1 MRAIDIQGEFV
12 VKAGTA
18 PLGAVRTIHIHL
30 AKSRHFFINKEMAVF
45 HVSPHRI
52 GQLVLKGRSMI
63 SQLDRG
69 MRTASKVYHAVKEH
83 VPEGKIK
90 KAAEKGLSSYES
102 IREKVR
108 QGADMP

>member
-1 MRAIDIQGEFV
+1 
-12 VKAGTA
+12 
-18 PLGAVRTIHIHL
+18 
-30 AKSRHFFINKEMAVF
+30 MAVF
-45 HVSPHRI
+45 HVTPHRI
-52 GQLVLKGRSMI
+52 GQLVLRGRSMV

-90 KAAEKGLSSYES
+90 KAAERGLSTYES
-102 IREKVR
+102 VREKVR